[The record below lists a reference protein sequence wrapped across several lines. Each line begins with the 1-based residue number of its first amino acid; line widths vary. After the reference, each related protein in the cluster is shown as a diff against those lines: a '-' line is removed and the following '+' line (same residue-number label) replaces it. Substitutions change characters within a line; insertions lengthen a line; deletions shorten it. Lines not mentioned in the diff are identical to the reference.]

1 MKRCAIYSRVS
12 TGRQENEN
20 QLGLLRQFAASQGWE
35 IVAEYCDEVTGGT
48 PDRPQFKA
56 MMLAASQRRFD
67 VVLFFALDRL
77 TREGPLA
84 TLQYL
89 QQLTGW
95 GVQYRSY
102 TEPYIDSCGAFS
114 EVVIAIM
121 ATLARQE
128 KIRISER
135 TKAGLARARREG
147 KQLGRPRK
155 IRPER
160 VRELRALGL
169 SWSQIARELSIA
181 RSTAQTYGSGCPTLV
196 R

>member
-1 MKRCAIYSRVS
+1 MKHCAIYSRVS

-20 QLGLLRQFAASQGWE
+20 QLALLRQFAASQDWT
-35 IVAEYCDEVTGGT
+35 IAAEYCDEITGST
-48 PDRPQFKA
+48 PDRPQFKS
-56 MMLAASQRRFD
+56 MMLAASQRRFE

-102 TEPYIDSCGAFS
+102 AEPYIDSCGAFA
-114 EVVIAIM
+114 EVVVAIM

-128 KIRISER
+128 RARISER
-135 TKAGLARARREG
+135 TRAGLARARREG

-169 SWSQIARELSIA
+169 SWSAIARELSIA
-181 RSTAQTYGSGCPTLV
+181 RSTAQMYGQ
-196 R
+196 